1 MDTEAFIAAQLA
13 KPITHKVVTTYADGR
28 VREFGTRSLA
38 QAENHSVLDRRNIG
52 RVLKV
57 RGEPGKTVMI
67 VSVEVVAI

>member
-1 MDTEAFIAAQLA
+1 MVHPLIAAQLA

-38 QAENHSVLDRRNIG
+38 QAENHAVLDRRNIG

-57 RGEPGKTVMI
+57 RGTDQTVTI
-67 VSVEVVAI
+67 VSVEVKEI